1 VEGPS
6 DLFRCNRTTQGW
18 ARPQRLGPPLSSESW
33 EYTFSLAENNNV
45 YISSGRK
52 GIQGRGSIWVAP
64 FVDNTWTQAKPI
76 PLDYPSNDPGI
87 APDESFVVFTA
98 KDLPGG
104 YGHRDLYLTIR
115 LTDGT
120 WSKPQNLGPQINS
133 ANFEYGPR
141 ISHDKKYL
149 FFTRA
154 DGWGGYGGPG
164 DTGDIYWVEL
174 KEYLPESHR

>member
-1 VEGPS
+1 M
-6 DLFRCNRTTQGW
+6 
-18 ARPQRLGPPLSSESW
+18 
-33 EYTFSLAENNNV
+33 
-45 YISSGRK
+45 
-52 GIQGRGSIWVAP
+52 
-64 FVDNTWTQAKPI
+64 
-76 PLDYPSNDPGI
+76 
-87 APDESFVVFTA
+87 VFTA

-164 DTGDIYWVEL
+164 DTGDIYWVEP